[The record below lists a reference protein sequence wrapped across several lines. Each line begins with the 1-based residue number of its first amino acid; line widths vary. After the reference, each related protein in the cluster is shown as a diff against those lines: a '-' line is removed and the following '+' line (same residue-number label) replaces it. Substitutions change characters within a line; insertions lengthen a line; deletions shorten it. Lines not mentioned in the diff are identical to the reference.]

1 MQIMNNEILQMVRM
15 KLNKHMLVPPHC
27 TGKHVM
33 VSQDPAL
40 FTKNE

>member
-1 MQIMNNEILQMVRM
+1 MVRV

-27 TGKHVM
+27 TGKQGWTNEPKDVL